1 MQQPKCNLFGSGNG
15 VFSMIVPFQSFDKID
30 IAVQADLRVAESTE
44 ALTRALFCG
53 GAGRAGEAAAVICP
67 FMEER
72 AASRRLLSASSPWI
86 SESLACNVRCICA

>member
-1 MQQPKCNLFGSGNG
+1 
-15 VFSMIVPFQSFDKID
+15 MIMPFQQFDKIG
-30 IAVQADLRVAESTE
+30 IAVQSDLRVEESTE

-53 GAGRAGEAAAVICP
+53 GAERAGEAAAVICP
-67 FMEER
+67 LMEES